1 MFEYPNL
8 FSPLRVGPL
17 LLKNRIKTA
26 PMSMTELGAKEELT
40 PDIIAF
46 YESLAAGGAAAV
58 TIGESIVRTTN
69 GKTHDQMIMLGSEKV
84 RPSLIKVAEAIHS
97 HGAIANIEISHGGCM
112 ADPAYN
118 NGERSIGP
126 VSFVDGYGDEIAG
139 MDEDMM
145 DDVANAF
152 AEAAETVRDCGFD
165 MVMIHA
171 GHGWLLSQFLSP
183 LSNTRTDEYGGSIEN
198 RARFPIMVIDRVRE
212 RVGKSIAID
221 IRISG
226 CEFLEGGAGID
237 DSAAFCKMIED
248 KVDIINVS
256 AGAPWTK
263 RMVLSTF
270 EERGINSEFSAAVKK
285 VVTKIPVSSVGAY
298 TSPVMMERFIIEGK
312 ADSFVIGRGLLAD
325 PQLPNKARDGR
336 TKEIRTCIRC
346 FTCNEGLY
354 YKGRVL
360 RCTVNPTAGFE
371 IEAKLKCSTAEPR
384 KKVIIAGGGPA
395 GMQAAI
401 TASKRGH
408 EVTLYEKSDVLGGA
422 LKFAKHIT
430 FKSDLKQLA
439 DTLVFELFSQKV
451 KLYLGTELTPEIVRR
466 EEPDVLIAAIGARP
480 ILPAIKGLDGGNI
493 ILGTDIY
500 EDDVDF
506 GLNVVI
512 IGGGLVGCETG
523 IHLAMQGINVTILEM
538 RESVAP
544 DAAPGYRG
552 FMTPLLE
559 ENTGVY
565 TGMRVTEIA
574 ADEVAAVDRDGKG
587 HIYKADTI
595 ILATGM
601 EPLLD
606 EVEALRCTVRDFRV
620 IGDCKK
626 AGKVTQAIRSGYDAA
641 VNI

>member
-17 LLKNRIKTA
+17 MLKNRIKTA

-46 YESLAAGGAAAV
+46 YESLAAGGAAVV

-69 GKTHDQMIMLGSEKV
+69 GKTHDQMIMLGREEV

-97 HGAIANIEISHGGCM
+97 HGALANIEISHGGAM
-112 ADPAYN
+112 ADPEYN
-118 NGERSIGP
+118 NGEKSIGP
-126 VSFVDGYGDEIAG
+126 VSFMDDLGDEIIG

-183 LSNTRTDEYGGSIEN
+183 LSNTRTDEYGGSLEN
-198 RARFPIMVIDRVRE
+198 RARFPIKVIDRVRK
-212 RVGKSIAID
+212 RVGSSIAID

-226 CEFLEGGAGID
+226 SEFLAGGIEIA
-237 DSAAFCKMIED
+237 DSVEFCRLIED

-256 AGAPWTK
+256 AGAPWTT

-270 EERGINSEFSAAVKK
+270 EERGLNSELSAAVKK
-285 VVTKIPVSSVGAY
+285 AVTKIPVSSVGAY
-298 TSPVMMERFIIEGK
+298 TSPAMMERFIIEGK

-325 PQLPNKARDGR
+325 PQIPNKARDSR
-336 TKEIRTCIRC
+336 IKEIRTCIRC

-360 RCTVNPTAGFE
+360 RCSVNPTTGFE
-371 IEAKLKCSTAEPR
+371 TEAKLKGHTAEIK

-408 EVTLYEKSDVLGGA
+408 EVALYEKSEVLGGA
-422 LKFAKHIT
+422 LRFARHIT
-430 FKSDLKQLA
+430 FKSDLNKLT
-439 DTLVFELFSQKV
+439 DTLTFELFSQKV

-466 EEPDVLIAAIGARP
+466 EEPDVLISAIGAEP
-480 ILPAIKGLDGGNI
+480 LLPPIKGLDSSTVV
-493 ILGTDIY
+493 LGTDIY

-538 RESVAP
+538 REGVAL
-544 DAAPGYRG
+544 DATPGYRG
-552 FMTPLLE
+552 FMMPLLDE
-559 ENTGVY
+559 HTMVY
-565 TGMRVTEIA
+565 TGMQVTEIVPDRVIA
-574 ADEVAAVDRDGKG
+574 ISRDGAE
-587 HIYKADTI
+587 HQYKADTV

-601 EPLLD
+601 QPLSE
-606 EVEALRCTVRDFRV
+606 EVEAFRSTVRDFRV

-641 VNI
+641 MSI